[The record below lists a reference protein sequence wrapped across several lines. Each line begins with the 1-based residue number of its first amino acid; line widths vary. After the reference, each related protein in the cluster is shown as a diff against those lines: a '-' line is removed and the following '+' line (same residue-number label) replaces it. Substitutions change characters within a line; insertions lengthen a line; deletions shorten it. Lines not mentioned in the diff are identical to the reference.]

1 MLETMS
7 NLLFRLMESTPDS
20 EAIFADFYKIS
31 GLRGVYLA
39 SQLDVGVTE
48 DNIRLNI
55 YNNFNYVVDTKE
67 LHTCPQLFF
76 TYLFLNF
83 NLNTIL

>member
-1 MLETMS
+1 
-7 NLLFRLMESTPDS
+7 MESTPDS

-39 SQLDVGVTE
+39 SQLDVGVTA

-55 YNNFNYVVDTKE
+55 YYNFNYVVYSAKE

-76 TYLFLNF
+76 THLFLNF
-83 NLNTIL
+83 NLNNIL